1 MAAGASTAIALRNER
16 SGNPPGVRWL
26 EGMASRAKE
35 PGTGATA
42 AQLKADIDSGLTG
55 DKVGGFDPSA
65 APLGTDEEA
74 GGAPHD
80 PELIARMRAQE
91 RMAPKP
97 STTAHAATPEL
108 QPDARIGRRTALAV
122 PILVGVL
129 AAAALAVLFVLAL

>member
-1 MAAGASTAIALRNER
+1 MVSPARE
-16 SGNPPGVRWL
+16 P
-26 EGMASRAKE
+26 RA
-35 PGTGATA
+35 GATA

-65 APLGTDEEA
+65 APLGTDDEA
-74 GGAPHD
+74 GGTPHD

-91 RMAPKP
+91 RVGRKP

-129 AAAALAVLFVLAL
+129 AAALLALVLVLAL

>member
-1 MAAGASTAIALRNER
+1 
-16 SGNPPGVRWL
+16 
-26 EGMASRAKE
+26 MASPAKQ

-42 AQLKADIDSGLTG
+42 AQLKADIDSGRTG

-91 RMAPKP
+91 RTAPKP

-122 PILVGVL
+122 PILIGVL
-129 AAAALAVLFVLAL
+129 AAVILAAIFVLAL